1 MNVLFSILLN
11 IILPVFILMG
21 MGIFLHRIFT
31 FDLRTLSK
39 ITMYYLL
46 PTVGFVNVYQSKIDG
61 GIFFKVVVF
70 QLSLALLLMV
80 ISSLLARVMKLNKGM
95 SANFK
100 NSIVLVNSG
109 NYGLPVSQ
117 LVFQHNPLG
126 MTIQIIVMTVQNFI
140 TYTYGLF
147 NSISTRH
154 QGSKLLAE
162 LLKMPMLYALILGFL
177 FQFFNVKIPQF
188 LWNPI
193 QDISDAFLALALLT
207 LGAQVA
213 FIKINK
219 IDKMLIMS
227 SIGRLIIARMVAFG
241 LILIFGL
248 SGTTAKALFIASSY
262 PASRNSAH
270 LALEYNNYPE
280 SAGQIVLVTTILS
293 SLTVTFVVYLSGVI
307 F

>member
-95 SANFK
+95 TANFK

-117 LVFQHNPLG
+117 LVFSSNPLG

-147 NSISTRH
+147 NSVSVHRKD
-154 QGSKLLAE
+154 SKAMLE
-162 LLKMPMLYALILGFL
+162 FLKMPMLYALLLGLL
-177 FQFFNVKIPQF
+177 FQFLQIKIPAF

-193 QDISDAFLALALLT
+193 QSAADAFLAIALLA

-213 FIKINK
+213 
-219 IDKMLIMS
+219 
-227 SIGRLIIARMVAFG
+227 
-241 LILIFGL
+241 
-248 SGTTAKALFIASSY
+248 
-262 PASRNSAH
+262 
-270 LALEYNNYPE
+270 
-280 SAGQIVLVTTILS
+280 
-293 SLTVTFVVYLSGVI
+293 
-307 F
+307 